1 MIRAAARRFVTAL
14 GELAEVVAAICAPD
28 EPVREAP
35 FDHRASREQPAG
47 EATVG
52 SIRVERRPG
61 GNLEIDTTHTRGG
74 LIRQGAVV
82 VERADARDLIDALE
96 LVVGP
101 TDDASS
107 WPERCVVENGS
118 GRRCNGKHWHAEAHD
133 FSATG
138 PGVNR
143 WRGGPYADRDP
154 APAPVTSA
162 KFVAAAR
169 EVAAHVV
176 AGAGREHPTMRPP
189 APSSE
194 PRTSARRPDAD
205 RPPCP
210 TCGQPLTAIDPAL
223 VDKSG
228 DLGCELGHRW
238 NSLSLSGAT

>member
-1 MIRAAARRFVTAL
+1 MIRAAARRLVIAI
-14 GELAEVVAAICAPD
+14 GELAEVIAAICAPD
-28 EPVREAP
+28 EPMSDRQIQDAMMADAMQSAARSGASVR
-35 FDHRASREQPAG
+35 

-52 SIRVERRPG
+52 SIHVERRPG

-96 LVVGP
+96 LVVGT

-107 WPERCVVENGS
+107 WPERCVVENGA

-154 APAPVTSA
+154 A
-162 KFVAAAR
+162 
-169 EVAAHVV
+169 
-176 AGAGREHPTMRPP
+176 
-189 APSSE
+189 
-194 PRTSARRPDAD
+194 RRPDAD
-205 RPPCP
+205 RLPCP
-210 TCGQPLTAIDPAL
+210 TCGHPLTAIDPAL

-238 NSLSLSGAT
+238 NSLSLSRST